1 MRVQNRLEPHFYHSF
16 QHNNACPRFRGW
28 SADVGKAPVQDLVRT
43 LLHDLKLGAAAV
55 PQDGGTVAGA
65 LARWAG
71 ICATGL
77 GALREHVEDIFD
89 LTIEKYSH
97 EGEEL
102 SQEELMVL
110 MGMVGQFGVTTSE
123 RIYTTV
129 ANHGYACKLLQR
141 SN

>member
-1 MRVQNRLEPHFYHSF
+1 
-16 QHNNACPRFRGW
+16 
-28 SADVGKAPVQDLVRT
+28 VGKAPVQDLVRT
-43 LLHDLKLGAAAV
+43 LLHDLKLGAAA
-55 PQDGGTVAGA
+55 VAGA